1 MCIRKKYLLII
12 APCYFREQHRLQQEQ
27 RKAARSA
34 KKEAPKEEI
43 GVQLKKKAPAQ
54 KDAKAPEPQKEAP
67 KLKKVEKIK
76 ADSPVRRSQSPDL
89 PQLKRVEQNKR
100 AESPMRTA
108 SPIPKLKSVALRTP
122 TGSREGTPVKVGKQK
137 WFKTISILRG
147 I

>member
-1 MCIRKKYLLII
+1 M
-12 APCYFREQHRLQQEQ
+12 QQEQ

-34 KKEAPKEEI
+34 KAQKEAPKEEI
-43 GVQLKKKAPAQ
+43 GVQLKKKAPTQ
-54 KDAKAPEPQKEAP
+54 KEAAAPEQKEAP

-76 ADSPVRRSQSPDL
+76 AESPVRRSQSPEM

-122 TGSREGTPVKVGKQK
+122 TGSREGTPVKVGNDNLL
-137 WFKTISILRG
+137 SINLFLEG
-147 I
+147 

>member
-1 MCIRKKYLLII
+1 M
-12 APCYFREQHRLQQEQ
+12 QQEQ

-34 KKEAPKEEI
+34 KAQKEAPKEEI
-43 GVQLKKKAPAQ
+43 GVQLKKKAPTQ
-54 KDAKAPEPQKEAP
+54 KEAAAPEQKEAP

-76 ADSPVRRSQSPDL
+76 AESPVRRSQSPEM

-122 TGSREGTPVKVGKQK
+122 TGSRAGSREGTPVKVGT
-137 WFKTISILRG
+137 TICLA
-147 I
+147 